1 VTVLL
6 PMAAAAQRR
15 WGEILDARRRAVF
28 PSLDFVITIV
38 DESV

>member
-1 VTVLL
+1 MVLL

-15 WGEILDARRRAVF
+15 WGEILDARWRAVF